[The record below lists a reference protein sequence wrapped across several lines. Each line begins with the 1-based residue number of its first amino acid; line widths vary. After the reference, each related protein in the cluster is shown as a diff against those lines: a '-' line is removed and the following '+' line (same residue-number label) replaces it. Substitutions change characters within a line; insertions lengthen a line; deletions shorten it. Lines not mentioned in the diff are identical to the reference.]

1 MSIRRE
7 FRAWMKNATSKSSME
22 KFWREALLALLILV
36 LVDAIAGTALGEF
49 TDMFLSIPGL
59 LILVPAVAEMR
70 GNISGILAGRLSTAL
85 HLGSIYPKLR
95 GNTIEFQDNV
105 IATAVLSVLTPIGVG
120 IIAFFFSRLFAFDKS
135 ASWGVFI
142 LVSLCAGVISGVFQT
157 IITIIFA
164 FVTYKRGLDPD
175 TIVFPILSSLGDIIT
190 ILSLI
195 ISVIFISQFGRI

>member
-7 FRAWMKNATSKSSME
+7 FRSWMKNANSKSKMGE
-22 KFWREALLALLILV
+22 FWREATLALLILV
-36 LVDAIAGTALGEF
+36 LVDAIAGTALGESK
-49 TDMFLSIPGL
+49 DIFLSIPGL

-135 ASWGVFI
+135 ASLGMFV
-142 LVSLCAGVISGVFQT
+142 LVSLCAGVISGVLQT

-164 FVTYKRGLDPD
+164 FITYKRGLDPD
-175 TIVFPILSSLGDIIT
+175 IVVYPILSSIGDIIT

-195 ISVIFISQFGRI
+195 TSVILISQIGRI